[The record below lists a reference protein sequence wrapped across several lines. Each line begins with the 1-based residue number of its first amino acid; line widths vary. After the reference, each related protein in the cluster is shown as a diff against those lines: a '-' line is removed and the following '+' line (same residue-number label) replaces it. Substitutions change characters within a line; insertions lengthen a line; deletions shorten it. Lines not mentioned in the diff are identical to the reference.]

1 MKIKR
6 ARLEAIVRE
15 ELARFIRTQLHEAPR
30 RATAIDDPTSSKDEP
45 LGEPI
50 PDPEAAPEE
59 QLPTDSPAEDGG
71 APPEGDLGDMPPI
84 TGGEPPPEEPDMDLG
99 LGDEEAEDDL
109 EDIADGG
116 GEIADELEGKT
127 IQSIS
132 MEPKSKIMPGAQEI
146 VINFNETPDAFHVL
160 LTKTG
165 QFKFFFRG
173 LHNDLGDQGG
183 EEDGDIDG
191 MDDLEGMVGEPGE
204 EPTGED
210 DVDISTMIGP
220 DGEPSPEGA
229 PDEDPDFGRDEE
241 EPIDDQGPTIGKKS
255 KKKPEEF

>member
-15 ELARFIRTQLHEAPR
+15 ELARFIQSQLREAPR
-30 RATAIDDPTSSKDEP
+30 RATAIEDPTSSQDELP
-45 LGEPI
+45 SEPI

-71 APPEGDLGDMPPI
+71 MPPEGDLGDMPPI
-84 TGGEPPPEEPDMDLG
+84 TGGEPDPDEPDMDLG
-99 LGDEEAEDDL
+99 MGDEDAEDDI

-183 EEDGDIDG
+183 EGDEDIDG
-191 MDDLEGMVGEPGE
+191 MDDLEGMMGGGDDMEMG
-204 EPTGED
+204 GED
-210 DVDISTMIGP
+210 DVDVSTMIGP
-220 DGEPSPEGA
+220 DGEPSPEEMA
-229 PDEDPDFGRDEE
+229 PDEDPDFGREE
-241 EPIDDQGPTIGKKS
+241 DGDQGPTLGKKS
-255 KKKPEEF
+255 KKKDEEF